1 MLSPLEGTIPT
12 EMGNL
17 SRLAYLD
24 FALLSNLRGSLPSQF
39 VNLSK
44 LSMFRSV
51 YTFFDDIDFSSFLLS
66 LPTSLENLWITS
78 GGFEGTIPNE
88 IGNYQRLRSL
98 SLSEMT
104 LTGTLP
110 TEIGLL
116 TELQS
121 FLIDNLVL
129 LVGGVPSEVGKLT
142 HLTLLDLPCNL
153 VETPLPSEISGLSS
167 LEVKHQCDSIP

>member
-1 MLSPLEGTIPT
+1 LLSPLEGTIPT

-24 FALLSNLRGSLPSQF
+24 FALLSDLRGSIPSQF
-39 VNLSK
+39 VNLSR
-44 LSMFRSV
+44 LSLLSLSDCFS
-51 YTFFDDIDFSSFLLS
+51 DDIDFSSILLS
-66 LPTSLENLWITS
+66 LPTSLEKLWITS

-88 IGNYQRLRSL
+88 IGNYQSL
-98 SLSEMT
+98 KSLTFSFLH

-121 FLIDNLVL
+121 IHMKYLLQ
-129 LVGGVPSEVGKLT
+129 LVGGIPSEVGKLT
-142 HLTLLDLPCNL
+142 HLTLLDLPCTL
-153 VETPLPSEISGLSS
+153 DETPLPSEIAGLSA
-167 LEVKHQCDSIP
+167 LKVLRNCV